1 MRKFMDLRIRLLMV
15 LGVALLAALPW
26 TLPQWWALA
35 NPESPIAA
43 GLPELELEARALF
56 DALPDEEQAA
66 YFLLYEGDED
76 LELMPNPDWALALVR
91 ARLLGNDSSAPEAI
105 EPFEA
110 PEGASDIA
118 IGTWLEIDLIRRAE
132 GDITIYQLS
141 DGSRLL
147 RFDENFASTRA
158 PDVHLILSR
167 NPDPMDE
174 RGVGVDYID
183 IGSLKGNIGAQ
194 NYVVPAS
201 ADFSRYPVMV
211 LYSVQYGELI
221 ATLTIRR

>member
-1 MRKFMDLRIRLLMV
+1 MDLRIRLLMI
-15 LGVALLAALPW
+15 LSVALLAALPW

-76 LELMPNPDWALALVR
+76 LELSAKPEWALALVR
-91 ARLLGNDSSAPEAI
+91 ARLLGADSSAPEAI
-105 EPFEA
+105 EAFEA
-110 PEGASDIA
+110 PEGSSEAGK
-118 IGTWLEIDLIRRAE
+118 GTWLEIDLVRRAE
-132 GDITIYQLS
+132 GDVMIYQLS

-158 PDVHLILSR
+158 PDVHIILTR
-167 NPDPMDE
+167 NPDPTDE
-174 RGVGVDYID
+174 RGVGIDYID
-183 IGSLKGNIGAQ
+183 IGILKGNVGAQ
-194 NYVVPAS
+194 NYTVPAS
-201 ADFSRYPVMV
+201 ADFSRYPVMA
-211 LYSVQYGELI
+211 LYSVQYEELI
-221 ATLTIRR
+221 ATLTID

>member
-1 MRKFMDLRIRLLMV
+1 MDLRIRLLMV

-26 TLPQWWALA
+26 TLPQWWGLA

-66 YFLLYEGDED
+66 YFALYEGDED
-76 LELMPNPDWALALVR
+76 TEILPKPEWALALVR
-91 ARLLGNDSSAPEAI
+91 SRLLGGDTTSPEAI
-105 EPFEA
+105 EPFE
-110 PEGASDIA
+110 PPQGAVDVGR
-118 IGTWLEIDLIRRAE
+118 GTWGDIDIIRRAE
-132 GDITIYQLS
+132 GDIVIYQLS

-158 PDVHLILSR
+158 PDVHIILTR
-167 NPDPMDE
+167 NPDPKDE

-183 IGSLKGNIGAQ
+183 IGALQGNIGAQ
-194 NYVVPAS
+194 NYTVPAS
-201 ADFSRYPVMV
+201 ADFSRYPVMA
-211 LYSVQYGELI
+211 LYSVEYGELI
-221 ATLTIRR
+221 ATLTIR

>member
-1 MRKFMDLRIRLLMV
+1 MDLRIRLLMV

-56 DALPDEEQAA
+56 DALPEEEQAA

-76 LELMPNPDWALALVR
+76 LDLMPKPEWALALVR
-91 ARLLGNDSSAPEAI
+91 ARLLGGDTTAPEAL

-110 PEGASDIA
+110 PQGASDIA
-118 IGTWLEIDLIRRAE
+118 RGTWLEIELIRRAE

-158 PDVHLILSR
+158 PDVHIILTR
-167 NPDPMDE
+167 NTALTTDPMDE

-183 IGSLKGNIGAQ
+183 IGTLKGNIGAQ
-194 NYVVPAS
+194 NYIVPAS

-211 LYSVQYGELI
+211 LYSVQYRELI
-221 ATLTIRR
+221 ATLTLRR